1 MNLYLYPKM
10 RIRVSVILFILVGV
24 LFFQPTVQAQSA
36 GDSLYNLGFLDQAID
51 EYTAEFNAEKN
62 SVQPNLEHAM
72 QLMTSLG
79 SVCEDA
85 GRLDEALEWY
95 LMYKRFA
102 EKYNPLEIG
111 DALNLIGNVWF
122 RLGDFSTAIEYYF
135 KSLYFSQIID
145 DQLAISSASNNIG
158 NVYFSLD
165 QYEDADKYYQ
175 NSIRIKLVLKDYS
188 ELPSCLIN
196 AGNVKMI
203 LEDYDHA
210 EEYFRR
216 ALQISISQG
225 NQFRGLSAMASL
237 GILFERTAQNDS
249 AYHWFEA
256 ALEIMDKDQL
266 SIEYIMTL
274 RGLGALELG
283 KRNYQFSINYLEK
296 ALELSQGAGLN
307 DIISDILELLA
318 EACEKAGFF
327 KESTNYYKQ
336 LNAINDSLFDT
347 ELSEK
352 LSQNESSYE
361 NLLKKKTI
369 EMQQLEIE
377 SGREINRF
385 LIWLSIIITV
395 SLFTIS
401 IFIVRIFRNR
411 NKYQKKILE
420 GRIHEVRLQALRAQ
434 INPHFVSNALNSIQN
449 FFINGDL
456 EQATDYLA
464 DFGHLIRMVLDN
476 SNSSYIR
483 LSDEVAFLKL
493 YIKLE
498 QLRMNGHFRYEVS
511 FDKILFERNP
521 LVPPL
526 IVQPYVENAI
536 WHGLSHRED
545 GGMLKV
551 HYSELGEDIKVT
563 IEDNGIGMEKSKELY
578 LQYSKKR
585 KSYAM
590 SINKE
595 RVKLFKEY
603 FDRDLSTKIH
613 DLCTEELCGTMVEII
628 IPGIE
633 RSE

>member
-1 MNLYLYPKM
+1 MQKIIFLISIAFLLSLQ
-10 RIRVSVILFILVGV
+10 IS
-24 LFFQPTVQAQSA
+24 AQSSS
-36 GDSLYNLGFLDQAID
+36 GDSLYNLGLLDQAI
-51 EYTAEFNAEKN
+51 EAYSAEFNVEKN
-62 SVQPNLEHAM
+62 SDQPDLEHAM
-72 QLMTSLG
+72 HLMTSLG

-95 LMYKRFA
+95 LMYKNFA
-102 EKYNPLEIG
+102 EKYNPNEIG
-111 DALNLIGNVWF
+111 NALNLIGNVWF

-135 KSLYFSQIID
+135 KSLYFSQIND
-145 DQLAISSASNNIG
+145 DPLAISSASNNIG

-165 QYEDADKYYQ
+165 RYEDADKYYQ
-175 NSIRIKLVLKDYS
+175 NAIRLKLELKDYS

-196 AGNVKMI
+196 AGNVKML
-203 LEDYDHA
+203 LEDYRGG
-210 EEYFRR
+210 EVYFRK
-216 ALQISISQG
+216 ALQISTSQG
-225 NQFRGLSAMASL
+225 NQFRALSAMVSL
-237 GILFERTAQNDS
+237 GILFERTEQIDS
-249 AYHWFEA
+249 AYYWFET
-256 ALEIMDKDQL
+256 ALEIMDEDQL
-266 SIEYIMTL
+266 SVEYIMTL
-274 RGLGALELG
+274 RGLGALELSAG
-283 KRNYQFSINYLEK
+283 HYQQAIGYLQK
-296 ALELSQGAGLN
+296 ALQLTQSAGLI
-307 DIISDILELLA
+307 DISTDILELLA
-318 EACEKAGFF
+318 EACDKAGLY
-327 KESTNYYKQ
+327 KESSFYYKS
-336 LNAINDSLFDT
+336 LKTLNDSLFDT

-361 NLLKKKTI
+361 NLLKRKTI

-395 SLFTIS
+395 SLLTIT

-420 GRIHEVRLQALRAQ
+420 GRIQEVRLQALRAQ

-464 DFGHLIRMVLDN
+464 DFGQLIRMVLDN
-476 SNSSYIR
+476 SNSSYIS
-483 LSDEVAFLKL
+483 LNDEALFLNL

-498 QLRMNGHFRYEVS
+498 QLRLNGHFSYLVEIEPELR
-511 FDKILFERNP
+511 DRNP
-521 LVPPL
+521 FMPPL

-536 WHGLSHRED
+536 WHGLSHLD
-545 GGMLKV
+545 GGGLLKV
-551 HYSELGEDIKVT
+551 IYQSSGDDILVT
-563 IEDNGIGMEKSKELY
+563 IEDNGIGIEKSKNLY
-578 LQYSKKR
+578 LQYPRKR

-603 FDRDLSTKIH
+603 FNRDLSTKIY
-613 DLCTEELCGTMVEII
+613 DICKDEQSGTRVEII